1 MTAVISRWMLPGGP
15 ALAILIAIAC
25 YVGGLPPQACAC
37 AGVAIVCAVWWIFEC
52 LSLAV
57 VGLVPF
63 VLLPLLGVVGHK
75 EIAASYGHTVIL
87 LLLGGF
93 LLSAAMERSG
103 AHRRIAIA
111 MVRWVGGA
119 SGRRLVLGF
128 MLATAVLSMWISNSA
143 TALMMLPIAMAVLQ
157 QSGDPRLRAPLL
169 LGIAY
174 SASVGGMATPI
185 GTPPNVVFMGQFFEI
200 TGHEMPFA
208 TWMSIGLPVTLIL
221 LPIIWWWVTRGVEKM
236 EPIEMPT
243 IGPMQSNERRVL
255 VIFVITALLWIFRA
269 GPLGGWSSLLPGDAM
284 VGDST
289 VALGAS
295 LMMFLCPSGR
305 RSDDVANP
313 LPTGGAVGRQSDSLP
328 TGGAVGRQSD
338 SLPTG
343 GAVGRQ
349 SDSLPTG
356 GAVGRQCERLL
367 DWETAAKIPWGILV
381 MFGGGMAL
389 ARGFQDSGLSAAIG
403 YQLTFLAGAP
413 TWLIV
418 LAVCCLVTFL
428 TEITSSTATAMLLL
442 PILGELAVQL
452 DLPPAVLMVPGT
464 ISCSCAFMLPVA
476 TPPNAIVFGA
486 GGISTEEMART
497 GLVLNLTAAVVI
509 TALCMALLP

>member
-1 MTAVISRWMLPGGP
+1 MNAAFSRWMLPGGP
-15 ALAILIAIAC
+15 LLGMVVAVACHWQGLA
-25 YVGGLPPQACAC
+25 PQASAC
-37 AGVAIVCAVWWIFEC
+37 AAVAIVCATWWIFEC

-63 VLLPLLGVVGHK
+63 VFLPLLGVVGHQ
-75 EIAASYGHTVIL
+75 EIASSYGHTVIL

-111 MVRWVGGA
+111 MVRLVGGG
-119 SGRRLVLGF
+119 SGKRLVLGF
-128 MLATAVLSMWISNSA
+128 MLATAALSMWISNSA
-143 TALMMLPIAMAVLQ
+143 TALMMLPIAVAVLQ
-157 QSGDPRLRAPLL
+157 QSGDTRLRTPLL

-185 GTPPNVVFMGQFFEI
+185 GTPPNVVFMGQFFEQ

-208 TWMSIGLPVTLIL
+208 TWMSVGLPVTLIL
-221 LPIIWWWVTRGVEKM
+221 LPIIWWWLTRDVTEM
-236 EPIEMPT
+236 QPIEMPA

-255 VIFVITALLWIFRA
+255 AIFAITALLWIFRA
-269 GPLGGWSSLLPGDAM
+269 GPLGGWSGLLPFDGGM

-295 LMMFLCPSGR
+295 LWMFLCPSGR
-305 RSDDVANP
+305 RREDEISASLVASGSGSQQ
-313 LPTGGAVGRQSDSLP
+313 LPGVRIE
-328 TGGAVGRQSD
+328 
-338 SLPTG
+338 
-343 GAVGRQ
+343 
-349 SDSLPTG
+349 
-356 GAVGRQCERLL
+356 CERLL

-389 ARGFQDSGLSAAIG
+389 ARGFQDSGLSAVIG
-403 YQLTFLAGAP
+403 HQLTFMAGAP
-413 TWLIV
+413 TWVIV

-442 PILGELAVQL
+442 PILGELAIQL

-497 GLVLNLTAAVVI
+497 GLILNLIAAVVI
-509 TALCMALLP
+509 TGLCLMLVGD

>member
-1 MTAVISRWMLPGGP
+1 MLGMVVAAACHWHG
-15 ALAILIAIAC
+15 LAPDAS
-25 YVGGLPPQACAC
+25 AC
-37 AGVAIVCAVWWIFEC
+37 AGVAIICATWWIFEC

-63 VLLPLLGVVGHK
+63 VLLPLLGVVGHQ
-75 EIAASYGHTVIL
+75 EIASSYGHTVIL

-111 MVRWVGGA
+111 MVRLVGGT
-119 SGRRLVLGF
+119 SGKRLVLGF

-143 TALMMLPIAMAVLQ
+143 TALMMLPIAVAVLQ
-157 QSGDPRLRAPLL
+157 QSGDPRLRTPLL

-185 GTPPNVVFMGQFFEI
+185 GTPPNVVFMGQFFEQ

-208 TWMSIGLPVTLIL
+208 TWMSIGLPVTLVL
-221 LPIIWWWVTRGVEKM
+221 LPIIWWWLTRSVAEM
-236 EPIEMPT
+236 QPIEMPE

-255 VIFVITALLWIFRA
+255 AIFAITALLWIFRA
-269 GPLGGWSSLLPGDAM
+269 GPLGGWSALLPTDGAM

-295 LMMFLCPSGR
+295 LLMFLCPSGR
-305 RSDDVANP
+305 SRAERAETLTTDRAE
-313 LPTGGAVGRQSDSLP
+313 GGK
-328 TGGAVGRQSD
+328 
-338 SLPTG
+338 
-343 GAVGRQ
+343 
-349 SDSLPTG
+349 
-356 GAVGRQCERLL
+356 CERLL

-389 ARGFQDSGLSAAIG
+389 ARGFQDSGLSAVIG
-403 YQLTFLAGAP
+403 YQLTFMAGAP
-413 TWLIV
+413 TWSIV

-442 PILGELAVQL
+442 PILGELAIQL
-452 DLPPAVLMVPGT
+452 ELPPAVLMVPGT

-497 GLVLNLTAAVVI
+497 GLILNLIAAVVI
-509 TALCMALLP
+509 TGLSLVLVS

>member
-1 MTAVISRWMLPGGP
+1 MNAAISRWMLPGGP
-15 ALAILIAIAC
+15 VLAILVAVAC
-25 YVGGLPPQACAC
+25 YCGGLPPQASAC
-37 AGVAIVCAVWWIFEC
+37 AGVAIICAVWWIFEC

-63 VLLPLLGVVGHK
+63 VLLPLLGVVGHQ
-75 EIAASYGHTVIL
+75 EIASSYGHTVIL

-111 MVRWVGGA
+111 MVRLVGGS

-128 MLATAVLSMWISNSA
+128 MLATAGLSMWISNSA

-157 QSGDPRLRAPLL
+157 QSSDPRLRTPLL

-185 GTPPNVVFMGQFFEI
+185 GTPPNVVFMGQFYER
-200 TGHEMPFA
+200 TGQEMPFA
-208 TWMSIGLPVTLIL
+208 TWMSIGLPITLIL
-221 LPIIWWWVTRGVEKM
+221 LPIIWWWLTRGVGEMK
-236 EPIEMPT
+236 PIAMPS

-255 VIFVITALLWIFRA
+255 VIFFVTALLWIFRA
-269 GPLGGWSSLLPGDAM
+269 GPLGGWSALLPTDRAM

-289 VALGAS
+289 VALAAS

-305 RSDDVANP
+305 RRDEHIE
-313 LPTGGAVGRQSDSLP
+313 SLP
-328 TGGAVGRQSD
+328 SNGAADQ
-338 SLPTG
+338 PPA
-343 GAVGRQ
+343 AVDHR
-349 SDSLPTG
+349 
-356 GAVGRQCERLL
+356 CERLL

-389 ARGFQDSGLSAAIG
+389 ASGFQNSGLSAAIG
-403 YQLTFLAGAP
+403 NQLTFMAGAP
-413 TWLIV
+413 TWVIII
-418 LAVCCLVTFL
+418 AVCCLVTFM

-442 PILGELAVQL
+442 PILGELAMQL
-452 DLPPAVLMVPGT
+452 ELPPAVLMVPGT

-497 GLVLNLTAAVVI
+497 GLVLNLIAAVVI
-509 TALCMALLP
+509 TGMCIGLMS

>member
-1 MTAVISRWMLPGGP
+1 MNAAFSRWMLPGGP
-15 ALAILIAIAC
+15 VLGMVVAAAC
-25 YVGGLPPQACAC
+25 HWQGLTPQASAC
-37 AGVAIVCAVWWIFEC
+37 AAVAIVCATWWIFEC

-63 VLLPLLGVVGHK
+63 VFLPLLGVVGHQ
-75 EIAASYGHTVIL
+75 EIASSYGHTVIL

-111 MVRWVGGA
+111 MVHLVGGG
-119 SGRRLVLGF
+119 SGKRLVLGF
-128 MLATAVLSMWISNSA
+128 MMATAALSMWISNSA
-143 TALMMLPIAMAVLQ
+143 TALMMLPIAVAVLQ
-157 QSGDPRLRAPLL
+157 QSGDPRLRTPLL

-185 GTPPNVVFMGQFFEI
+185 GTPPNVVFMGQFFEQ

-208 TWMSIGLPVTLIL
+208 TWMSVGLPVTLIL
-221 LPIIWWWVTRGVEKM
+221 LPIIWWWLTRGVTEIQ
-236 EPIEMPT
+236 PIEMPA

-269 GPLGGWSSLLPGDAM
+269 GPLGGWSGLLPFDGAM

-295 LMMFLCPSGR
+295 LLMFLCPSGR
-305 RSDDVANP
+305 SAAQMPETLAQD
-313 LPTGGAVGRQSDSLP
+313 GAVGRQSEQLA
-328 TGGAVGRQSD
+328 TGEAA
-338 SLPTG
+338 G
-343 GAVGRQ
+343 G
-349 SDSLPTG
+349 
-356 GAVGRQCERLL
+356 QCERLL

-389 ARGFQDSGLSAAIG
+389 ARGFQDSGLSAVIG
-403 YQLTFLAGAP
+403 HQLTFMAGAP
-413 TWLIV
+413 TWVIV
-418 LAVCCLVTFL
+418 LAVCCLVSFL

-442 PILGELAVQL
+442 PILGELAIQL

-497 GLVLNLTAAVVI
+497 GLILNLVAAVVI
-509 TALCMALLP
+509 TGLCLVLVGE

>member
-1 MTAVISRWMLPGGP
+1 MNAAISRWMLLGGP
-15 ALAILIAIAC
+15 TLAVVISLAC
-25 YVGGLPPQACAC
+25 YVGGLPPQASAC
-37 AGVAIVCAVWWIFEC
+37 AGVAVLCATWWIFES

-75 EIAASYGHTVIL
+75 EIASSYGHTVIL

-111 MVRWVGGA
+111 MVRLVGGT
-119 SGRRLVLGF
+119 SGKRLVLGF

-157 QSGDPRLRAPLL
+157 QSGDSRLRTPLL

-185 GTPPNVVFMGQFFEI
+185 GTPPNVVFMGQFFER

-208 TWMSIGLPVTLIL
+208 TWMSIGLPITLVM
-221 LPIIWWWVTRGVEKM
+221 LPIIWWWLTRGVASM
-236 EPIEMPT
+236 QPIEMPS

-255 VIFVITALLWIFRA
+255 MIFFITALLWIFRA
-269 GPLGGWSSLLPGDAM
+269 GPGGGWSALLPVDSAM

-305 RSDDVANP
+305 RSGEHAES
-313 LPTGGAVGRQSDSLP
+313 LPAGGATGRPSGSVAGQSNGVD
-328 TGGAVGRQSD
+328 GK
-338 SLPTG
+338 
-343 GAVGRQ
+343 
-349 SDSLPTG
+349 
-356 GAVGRQCERLL
+356 CERLL

-389 ARGFQDSGLSAAIG
+389 ARGFQDSGLSTAIG
-403 YQLTFLAGAP
+403 HQLTFMEGAP

-418 LAVCCLVTFL
+418 LAVCCLVTFM

-452 DLPPAVLMVPGT
+452 GLPPAMLMVPGT

-497 GLVLNLTAAVVI
+497 GLVLNLIAAAVI
-509 TALCMALLP
+509 TGLSLMLMS